1 MADEFTDDDRA
12 EQALS
17 VLRVA
22 VNWGATG
29 YELNREMI
37 DEAYETLKRYILSNA
52 GQRADDDALSLQFGS
67 RYLADREE
75 ISHLRHRLETEH
87 DAWNHEAE
95 RLQIERDRMEQA
107 RDLWAVTATWHKD
120 EAQRVRAELD
130 RIVAAVL
137 AIEVAA
143 DRRDQAIDEF
153 GVDDDKT
160 FTRDLADGAAV
171 SVAISMARA
180 YVAAH
185 PTRENK

>member
-1 MADEFTDDDRA
+1 
-12 EQALS
+12 
-17 VLRVA
+17 
-22 VNWGATG
+22 
-29 YELNREMI
+29 
-37 DEAYETLKRYILSNA
+37 
-52 GQRADDDALSLQFGS
+52 
-67 RYLADREE
+67 
-75 ISHLRHRLETEH
+75 
-87 DAWNHEAE
+87 
-95 RLQIERDRMEQA
+95 MEQA